1 MQVNKNLVEKLA
13 HLSRLTIAENE
24 MPEVINGLENMIGF
38 VEQLQAI
45 DTSDVQPLM
54 YVGQAMIVFREDE
67 VNDEITQQQAL
78 KIAPLHTDEFF
89 EVPTVIKK

>member
-54 YVGQAMIVFREDE
+54 YVGQAMNVFREDE